1 MSTQPVAH
9 EDVILPFRRAWAQAA
24 KAGDVETLALSV
36 AEDIVAMSPN
46 DTTVYGRAEYR
57 SWWEEYFQYFRITA
71 LDEPERSVIVH
82 GDFALEHS
90 AYMIAIVAV
99 NGGSRIRDDGRTLTI
114 WKHQPDDS
122 WKMWQTIWNST
133 KPIGVGTNRYM
144 SRLMQKK
151 ARPQRDS

>member
-1 MSTQPVAH
+1 M
-9 EDVILPFRRAWAQAA
+9 IWPFRRASAAA

-82 GDFALEHS
+82 GRCRRTFGIHDRDCRGQWRIANQGRRTNTLDLETS
-90 AYMIAIVAV
+90 ARRLVENVADDLEQHEAHR
-99 NGGSRIRDDGRTLTI
+99 SRNQSIHVAPHAKEGA
-114 WKHQPDDS
+114 
-122 WKMWQTIWNST
+122 ST
-133 KPIGVGTNRYM
+133 
-144 SRLMQKK
+144 
-151 ARPQRDS
+151 A